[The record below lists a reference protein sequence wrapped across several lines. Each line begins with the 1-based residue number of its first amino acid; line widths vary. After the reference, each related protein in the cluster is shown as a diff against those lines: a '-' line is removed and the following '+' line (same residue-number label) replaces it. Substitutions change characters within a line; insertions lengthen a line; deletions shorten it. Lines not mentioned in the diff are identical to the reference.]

1 MTFLDSTPIEII
13 NPHIQRGHIR
23 HALFDFDGTISL
35 IREGWQGVMIPMMVE
50 VLLETPRHESEEEL
64 YAVVTEF
71 VDRLTGKQTIYQMI
85 QLCEEV
91 RQRGGE
97 PLDPVEYKWMYLD
110 RLWERIKGRVAGLK
124 SGQFT
129 PEEVMVPGTVPML
142 EALRA
147 RGVTCYLASGT
158 DQVYVLDE
166 AAALGLSPY
175 FASIYGALDDYQNY
189 SKKMVIERILNEN
202 HLSGP
207 ELVTF
212 GDGYVE
218 IEDTKAVA
226 GIAVGVASDEAN
238 RQGINEWKRE
248 RLIQAGA
255 DLIIPDFR
263 QHEQLVT
270 YLFTED

>member
-1 MTFLDSTPIEII
+1 
-13 NPHIQRGHIR
+13 
-23 HALFDFDGTISL
+23 
-35 IREGWQGVMIPMMVE
+35 
-50 VLLETPRHESEEEL
+50 
-64 YAVVTEF
+64 
-71 VDRLTGKQTIYQMI
+71 
-85 QLCEEV
+85 
-91 RQRGGE
+91 
-97 PLDPVEYKWMYLD
+97 MYLD
-110 RLWERIKGRVAGLK
+110 RLWERIKGRMAKLK
-124 SGQFT
+124 NGEIE
-129 PEEVMVPGTVPML
+129 PEEMIVPGAVPML
-142 EALRA
+142 EAMRG

-189 SKKMVIERILNEN
+189 SKKMVIERILDEN

-207 ELVTF
+207 EFVTF

-218 IEDTKAVA
+218 IEDTKAMG
-226 GIAVGVASDEAN
+226 GIAVGVASDEVN

-263 QHEQLVT
+263 QHERLVA
-270 YLFTED
+270 YLFAED